1 MSSRLLDVGEAT
13 VWGIDVSLERLHL
26 SAIARDGAFTYNAAQ
41 LRDKLAKPSVR
52 PSQGEQLHQILERGR
67 GFMRRWAELYPPAM
81 VYVELATGRFPK
93 PMLTACCG
101 ILAAAANVSPK
112 VGRVPSHLIPP
123 PEWKKGL
130 GLSGSA
136 PKAVV
141 LEWAKARGLPVED
154 LAADE
159 REDYADSLG
168 VATYAAI
175 QLEGWVPPPP
185 T

>member
-1 MSSRLLDVGEAT
+1 VSSRLLDVGEAT

-26 SAIARDGAFTYNAAQ
+26 SAIAREKT
-41 LRDKLAKPSVR
+41 
-52 PSQGEQLHQILERGR
+52 
-67 GFMRRWAELYPPAM
+67 M